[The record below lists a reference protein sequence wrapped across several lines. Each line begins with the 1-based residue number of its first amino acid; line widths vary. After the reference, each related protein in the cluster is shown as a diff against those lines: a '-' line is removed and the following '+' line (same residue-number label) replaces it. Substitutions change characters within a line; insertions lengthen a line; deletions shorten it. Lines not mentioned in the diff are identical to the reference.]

1 VGAISGGSDASGVSG
16 IHVQV
21 VYVESWTWS
30 LYLFIGFILAIGLY
44 LFFTGS
50 FKGVYKNGG
59 EVYMRNLNIAETLLL
74 ISLVVALVC
83 SIWIAYFV
91 YVRRDRHYSEG
102 FSTWQ
107 MPMIFAILADL
118 YLMR

>member
-1 VGAISGGSDASGVSG
+1 
-16 IHVQV
+16 
-21 VYVESWTWS
+21 
-30 LYLFIGFILAIGLY
+30 
-44 LFFTGS
+44 
-50 FKGVYKNGG
+50 
-59 EVYMRNLNIAETLLL
+59 MRNLNIAETLLL